1 MYQLKASR
9 VVEAIKQIIKD
20 KTLMPVLMFLH
31 KE

>member
-1 MYQLKASR
+1 